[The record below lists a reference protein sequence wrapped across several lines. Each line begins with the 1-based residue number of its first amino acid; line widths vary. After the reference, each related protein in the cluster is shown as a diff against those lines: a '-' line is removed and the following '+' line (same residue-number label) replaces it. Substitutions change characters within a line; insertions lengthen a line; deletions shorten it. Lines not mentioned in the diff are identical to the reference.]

1 MENKSQDIWD
11 AIGKLKT
18 RDRVILLFAVIA
30 VGIAFTAVVF
40 TMLVK
45 TSFVNFKMPDSTL
58 RDEPTA
64 QVHRIAKFSD
74 LTLPAQF
81 PGTNYVV
88 YVGKSERLYNNYY
101 ASFNYDAEQTLIIGV
116 FDDDISIA
124 SSYPYVS
131 TVIKSGL
138 LSDGMAIYTSLLHDE
153 GYLNA
158 LPLIYECGSLEYDN
172 AIYYIISYIY
182 HVDGKQL
189 VMMAVTD
196 VENIN
201 AVQKSKSLVDKVL
214 ITMYEVEPEVIEGTT
229 KDKETSYDEST
240 FESSIDKYGFSR
252 EQEQNMTQTE
262 KLKEIDKRLEQTIFE
277 FEYPNAEELEC
288 IVSVGENI
296 PHAVFYIDYTKADS
310 TANTAYLESP
320 RGNKL
325 PPNYNN
331 DDRIGLI
338 YWFVDG
344 PMLGEWK
351 MVLSDN
357 AVYGTYYPRVV
368 SLDLFEEMYG
378 ENREPAPRDGGD

>member
-1 MENKSQDIWD
+1 MENKSQDVWD

-18 RDRVILLFAVIA
+18 RDRVILLLAVIA
-30 VGIAFTAVVF
+30 VGIAFTAVIF
-40 TMLVK
+40 TVLVK
-45 TSFVNFKMPDSTL
+45 TSFISFKMPDSTL

-64 QVHRIAKFSD
+64 QVHRIAQFSD

-101 ASFNYDAEQTLIIGV
+101 ASFNYDDEQTLIIGV

-138 LSDGMAIYTSLLHDE
+138 LTDGMATYTSLLHDE
-153 GYLNA
+153 GYLNT
-158 LPLIYECGSLEYDN
+158 LPLKYECGSLEYDN
-172 AIYYIISYIY
+172 TTYYIISYIY

-196 VENIN
+196 VGNKS

-214 ITMYEVEPEVIEGTT
+214 VTMYEVEPEVIEDTA
-229 KDKETSYDEST
+229 KENVLST
-240 FESSIDKYGFSR
+240 DGSSSESSIDKYGFSR
-252 EQEQNMTQTE
+252 EEEQSMTQTE
-262 KLKEIDKRLEQTIFE
+262 KLKEIDNRLEQTAFE
-277 FEYPNAEELEC
+277 LEYPDAEEFVC
-288 IVSVGENI
+288 VVSVGENI

-320 RGNKL
+320 RGTKI
-325 PPNYNN
+325 PPQYNN
-331 DDRIGLI
+331 DDGTGLV
-338 YWFVDG
+338 YWFIDG

-368 SLDLFEEMYG
+368 SRDLFEELYG